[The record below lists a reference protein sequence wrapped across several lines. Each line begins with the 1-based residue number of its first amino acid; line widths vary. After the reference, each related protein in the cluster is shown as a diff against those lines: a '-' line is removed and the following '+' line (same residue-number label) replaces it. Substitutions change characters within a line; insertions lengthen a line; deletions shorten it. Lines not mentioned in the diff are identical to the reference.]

1 MFFHHIKYRKT
12 GGNHWQRA
20 SCIQKTML
28 KERAKESIKF
38 KAKAVIYENETG
50 FKIIAGVA
58 LNAKTGE
65 RICKCSMKGQMFDVT
80 DGDEVFATGDWD
92 EHPKYGIGFKMDAY
106 VKIIPQD
113 KKSILWY
120 LKQGNID
127 GISQKRAEAIVNK
140 FGDNTFDVLIYQ
152 TELLQQIK
160 GIGKKSIEKIKK
172 CAKEKLEEQ
181 NMIQTIMMYIQ
192 GFGIS
197 PAYANR
203 IYKR

>member
-58 LNAKTGE
+58 FNAKTGE

-120 LKQGNID
+120 
-127 GISQKRAEAIVNK
+127 
-140 FGDNTFDVLIYQ
+140 
-152 TELLQQIK
+152 
-160 GIGKKSIEKIKK
+160 
-172 CAKEKLEEQ
+172 
-181 NMIQTIMMYIQ
+181 
-192 GFGIS
+192 
-197 PAYANR
+197 
-203 IYKR
+203 

>member
-1 MFFHHIKYRKT
+1 
-12 GGNHWQRA
+12 
-20 SCIQKTML
+20 ML

-127 GISQKRAEAIVNK
+127 GI
-140 FGDNTFDVLIYQ
+140 
-152 TELLQQIK
+152 
-160 GIGKKSIEKIKK
+160 
-172 CAKEKLEEQ
+172 
-181 NMIQTIMMYIQ
+181 
-192 GFGIS
+192 
-197 PAYANR
+197 
-203 IYKR
+203 

>member
-1 MFFHHIKYRKT
+1 
-12 GGNHWQRA
+12 
-20 SCIQKTML
+20 ML

-38 KAKAVIYENETG
+38 MAKAVIYENETG

-58 LNAKTGE
+58 FNAKTGE

-140 FGDNTFDVLIYQ
+140 FGDNTFVC
-152 TELLQQIK
+152 
-160 GIGKKSIEKIKK
+160 S
-172 CAKEKLEEQ
+172 
-181 NMIQTIMMYIQ
+181 YIRPVYY
-192 GFGIS
+192 S
-197 PAYANR
+197 R
-203 IYKR
+203 